1 MAYWEW
7 APDSAQANAPLV
19 VCLHGVSRQGRDFD
33 SLARDLSSHCRVICP
48 DVVGRGQSERLADPA
63 GYVVPTYVADMVAL
77 SAHLQARWPVQ
88 QWDLVGTSMG
98 GLIGMGWASL
108 AGSPIRRL
116 VINDVGPRLE
126 AAAVQRIGAYLGQPV
141 VWPSVEVAAAALR
154 ELSLGFGP
162 HSTEEWLALTRPQLV
177 PAPGGGLMSHYDPAI
192 GAALRSIT
200 PELAA
205 SSEALLWQVYDSL
218 RCRTL
223 LLRGAQSDLLSPDT
237 ARAMSQRGPKAS
249 LVEFAGVGHAPTL
262 VAADQRR
269 VVREFLLGD

>member
-1 MAYWEW
+1 
-7 APDSAQANAPLV
+7 
-19 VCLHGVSRQGRDFD
+19 
-33 SLARDLSSHCRVICP
+33 
-48 DVVGRGQSERLADPA
+48 
-63 GYVVPTYVADMVAL
+63 VVPTYVADMVAL
-77 SAHLQARWPVQ
+77 SAHLRARWPVQ

-116 VINDVGPRLE
+116 VINDVEPRLE

-162 HSTEEWLALTRPQLV
+162 HSAEDWLALTRPQLV
-177 PAPGGGLMSHYDPAI
+177 PAPGGGFMSHYDPAI